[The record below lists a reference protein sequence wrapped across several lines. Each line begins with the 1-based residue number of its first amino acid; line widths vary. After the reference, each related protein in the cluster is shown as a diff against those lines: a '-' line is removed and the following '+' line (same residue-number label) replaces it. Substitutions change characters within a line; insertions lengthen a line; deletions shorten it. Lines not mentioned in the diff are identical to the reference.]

1 MAVPHLQR
9 LDADDGA
16 EFLVTHMEV
25 GRVMVVEV
33 HRDDDSQ
40 EAAYLGHGLSPC
52 VWAFGFILP
61 PCRKDKRRV
70 VETDF
75 PESGGGPSPRPS
87 PRSRGEGE
95 ELAVADPLPV
105 LAGGVE
111 AHLGPALHGDL
122 QVVLVA
128 GEEHRVA
135 VDVGGE

>member
-1 MAVPHLQR
+1 MHFGPFHDQSKYARRQVAVPHLQR

-87 PRSRGEGE
+87 PRSRGEG
-95 ELAVADPLPV
+95 
-105 LAGGVE
+105 
-111 AHLGPALHGDL
+111 DL
-122 QVVLVA
+122 TPSPQR
-128 GEEHRVA
+128 GE
-135 VDVGGE
+135 GWGEGE